1 MPRRGAEF
9 ALTMPLDYSIVV
21 PVFNEETVLREFYN
35 RLNRVIE
42 TLSGTFEV
50 LFVNDGSEDTTET
63 ILRDFYQKDQRV
75 KVINFSRNFGHQV
88 AITAG
93 IDLAQGH
100 ACIIMDADLQD
111 PPEVIPRLIE
121 RWKAG
126 YEVVFAVRTSR
137 EGERFFKLITANLFY
152 VLLKKLA
159 RIEIPQNAGDFRL
172 LDRKVID
179 ALKLMPERN
188 RFVRGLVSWVGFRQT
203 KLFYERDARFAG
215 ETKSPFVKMLKFA
228 VDGITS
234 FSDIPLRLA
243 TWLGLLFSFAS
254 FLIMLW
260 VIGAKLLSDRTVL
273 GWASIMVTILLIGG
287 VQLFTVGILGEYL
300 ARTFEEAKQRPLY
313 LIRET

>member
-1 MPRRGAEF
+1 
-9 ALTMPLDYSIVV
+9 MPLDYSIVV
-21 PVFNEETVLREFYN
+21 PVFNEETVLPEFYN
-35 RLNRVIE
+35 RLTRVIE
-42 TLSGTFEV
+42 TLSGNFEV
-50 LFVNDGSEDTTET
+50 LFVNDGSEDRTET
-63 ILRDFYQKDQRV
+63 ILRDLHQKDQRV

-93 IDLAQGH
+93 IDLAQGR

-121 RWKAG
+121 RWEAG
-126 YEVVFAVRTSR
+126 FEVVFAVRTRR

-152 VLLKKLA
+152 ALLKKLA

-179 ALKLMPERN
+179 ALKLMPEKN
-188 RFVRGLVSWVGFRQT
+188 RFVRGLVSWVGFKQT
-203 KLFYERDARFAG
+203 QLFYERDARFAG
-215 ETKSPFVKMLKFA
+215 ETKYPFVKMLKFA
-228 VDGITS
+228 VDGIIS

-243 TWLGLLFSFAS
+243 TWLGLFFSFAS

-260 VIGAKLLSDRTVL
+260 VIGAKLFSDRTVL

-287 VQLFTVGILGEYL
+287 VQLFTVGILGEYI

-313 LIRET
+313 LIRETWGIEK

>member
-1 MPRRGAEF
+1 
-9 ALTMPLDYSIVV
+9 MPLNYSIVV
-21 PVFNEETVLREFYN
+21 PVFNEETVLPEFYN
-35 RLNRVIE
+35 RLTGVIE
-42 TLSGTFEV
+42 TLSGTFEI
-50 LFVNDGSEDTTET
+50 LFVNDGSADGTES
-63 ILRDFYQKDQRV
+63 ILRDFHRKDQRV

-93 IDLAQGH
+93 VDLAQGH

-121 RWKAG
+121 RWVAG
-126 YEVVFAVRTSR
+126 YEVVFAVRNRR
-137 EGERFFKLITANLFY
+137 EGEHFFKLITAKLFY

-179 ALKLMPERN
+179 ALKMLPERN

-203 KLFYERDARFAG
+203 KLLYERDARFAG
-215 ETKSPFVKMLKFA
+215 ETKYPFFRMLKFA

-260 VIGAKLLSDRTVL
+260 VIGAKLFSDRTVL
-273 GWASIMVTILLIGG
+273 GWASIMVTILLMGG
-287 VQLFTVGILGEYL
+287 VQLFTVGILGEYI
-300 ARTFEEAKQRPLY
+300 ARTFDEAKRRPLY
-313 LIRET
+313 LIRETWGIEK

>member
-1 MPRRGAEF
+1 
-9 ALTMPLDYSIVV
+9 MPLDYSIVV
-21 PVFNEETVLREFYN
+21 PVFNEETVLPEFYN
-35 RLNRVIE
+35 RLTRVIE
-42 TLSGTFEV
+42 TLSGNFEV
-50 LFVNDGSEDTTET
+50 LFVNDGSEDRTET
-63 ILRDFYQKDQRV
+63 ILRDFYQNDQRV

-93 IDLAQGH
+93 IDLAQGR

-121 RWKAG
+121 RWEAG
-126 YEVVFAVRTSR
+126 FEVVFAVRTRR

-152 VLLKKLA
+152 ALLKKLA
-159 RIEIPQNAGDFRL
+159 RIKIPQNAGDFRL

-179 ALKLMPERN
+179 ALKLMPEKN
-188 RFVRGLVSWVGFRQT
+188 RFVRGLVSWVGFKQT
-203 KLFYERDARFAG
+203 QLFYERDARFAG
-215 ETKSPFVKMLKFA
+215 ETKYPFVKMLKFA
-228 VDGITS
+228 VDGIIS

-243 TWLGLLFSFAS
+243 TWLGLFFSFAS

-260 VIGAKLLSDRTVL
+260 VIGAKLFSDRTVL

-287 VQLFTVGILGEYL
+287 VQLFTVGILGEYI

-313 LIRET
+313 LIRETWGIEK

>member
-1 MPRRGAEF
+1 
-9 ALTMPLDYSIVV
+9 MPLDYSIVV
-21 PVFNEETVLREFYN
+21 PVFNEETVLPEFYQ
-35 RLNRVIE
+35 RLTRVIE
-42 TLSGTFEV
+42 TLPGTFEV
-50 LFVNDGSEDTTET
+50 LFVNDGSEDRSET

-93 IDLAQGH
+93 IDLAQGR

-121 RWKAG
+121 RWEAG
-126 YEVVFAVRTSR
+126 YEVVFAVRTRR
-137 EGERFFKLITANLFY
+137 EGEGFFKLITANLFY

-172 LDRKVID
+172 LDRKVIN
-179 ALKLMPERN
+179 ALKLMPEKN
-188 RFVRGLVSWVGFRQT
+188 RFVRGLVSWVGFKQT
-203 KLFYERDARFAG
+203 QLFYERDARFAG
-215 ETKSPFVKMLKFA
+215 ETKYPFVKMLKFA

-260 VIGAKLLSDRTVL
+260 VIGAKLFSDRTVL
-273 GWASIMVTILLIGG
+273 GWASIMMTILLIGG
-287 VQLFTVGILGEYL
+287 VQLFTVGILGEYI

-313 LIRET
+313 LIRETWGIEK

>member
-1 MPRRGAEF
+1 MPI
-9 ALTMPLDYSIVV
+9 DYSIVV
-21 PVFNEETVLREFYN
+21 PVFNEETVLPEFYN
-35 RLNRVIE
+35 RLTRVIE
-42 TLSGTFEV
+42 TLSGNFEV
-50 LFVNDGSEDTTET
+50 LFVNDGSEDRTET
-63 ILRDFYQKDQRV
+63 ILRDFYQNDPRV

-121 RWKAG
+121 RWEAG
-126 YEVVFAVRTSR
+126 FEVVFAVRTRR

-152 VLLKKLA
+152 ALLKKLA

-179 ALKLMPERN
+179 ALKMMPEKN
-188 RFVRGLVSWVGFRQT
+188 RFVRGLVSWVGFKQT
-203 KLFYERDARFAG
+203 QLFYERDARFAG
-215 ETKSPFVKMLKFA
+215 ETKYPFVKMLKFA

-243 TWLGLLFSFAS
+243 TWLGLFFSFAS

-260 VIGAKLLSDRTVL
+260 VIGAKLFSDRTVL

-287 VQLFTVGILGEYL
+287 VQLFTVGILGEYI

-313 LIRET
+313 LIRETWGIEK